1 MATSHKGIMMAL
13 LLIALLLSAGC
24 TTYQAQGGMVGGG
37 LGGLAGAVLDHR
49 NPWRGGV
56 IGAGLG
62 ALAGAT
68 ISDISVRGA
77 REAASAGRPVE
88 YQTQDGRGYYRA
100 EPVPSSTSSTNCK
113 KVHERVYE
121 NDRLVKDVI
130 REVCEG
136 QKSDSSY

>member
-1 MATSHKGIMMAL
+1 MRTFRKTMWGVLAL
-13 LLIALLLSAGC
+13 ALFIAAGC
-24 TTYQAQGGMVGGG
+24 TTYQAQGGLMGGG
-37 LGGLAGAVLDHR
+37 LGGIAGALLDSK

-56 IGAGLG
+56 LGAGLG

-77 REAASAGRPVE
+77 REAAETNRPVE

-100 EPVPSSTSSTNCK
+100 EPVPSSTASTDCK
-113 KVHERVYE
+113 KVHERAYE
-121 NDRLVKDVI
+121 NGRLVKDVI

-136 QKSDSSY
+136 RKSDNTY

>member
-1 MATSHKGIMMAL
+1 MSITHKGILVL
-13 LLIALLLSAGC
+13 LLLTLLIPAGC
-24 TTYQAQGGMVGGG
+24 TPYQAQGGLVGGG
-37 LGGLAGAVLDHR
+37 LGGIAGAILDSR

-68 ISDISVRGA
+68 ISDISARGA
-77 REAASAGRPVE
+77 REAAETNRPVE

-100 EPVPSSTSSTNCK
+100 EPVPSSTASTNCK

-121 NDRLVKDVI
+121 NGRLVKDVI

-136 QKSDSSY
+136 QKYENSY